1 MPALKSETL
10 KYIKMT
16 QSKTTEETGVSE
28 GEDTSSS
35 SSHINNTNSMDSNNI
50 FLGRWILVDC
60 DISAPFIS
68 MTSGEMITKR
78 QINEETGDDEY
89 ISDTKWTIRY
99 SCLPCIKFKDNNSSI
114 VKITGKDTYTEM
126 IDGVRYYGRI
136 EGNKLTSVG
145 KTGTHE
151 MEYRDDRCYVKII
164 VARTSLYVKQE
175 WKSVETFT

>member
-1 MPALKSETL
+1 
-10 KYIKMT
+10 MT
-16 QSKTTEETGVSE
+16 QSNTDNYKTPQETGVSE

-35 SSHINNTNSMDSNNI
+35 SSPINNTHNMDSNI
-50 FLGRWILVDC
+50 FLGRWTLVNC
-60 DISAPFIS
+60 EISAPFIS
-68 MTSGEMITKR
+68 MPSGEMRTKR

-99 SCLPCIKFKDNNSSI
+99 SCLPCIKFKDKNSSI
-114 VKITGKDTYTEM
+114 VKITGKNTYTEM

-151 MEYRDDRCYVKII
+151 MNYKDDRCYVKII
-164 VARTSLYVKQE
+164 DARTSLYVNQE
-175 WKSVETFT
+175 WKRVETFT

>member
-1 MPALKSETL
+1 
-10 KYIKMT
+10 MT
-16 QSKTTEETGVSE
+16 QSNTDNYKTPQETTEVSE

-35 SSHINNTNSMDSNNI
+35 SSPFNNTHNMDSNI
-50 FLGRWILVDC
+50 FLGQWALVNC
-60 DISAPFIS
+60 EISAPFIS
-68 MTSGEMITKR
+68 MPSGEMITKR

-114 VKITGKDTYTEM
+114 VKITGKDTYTEL

-164 VARTSLYVKQE
+164 DARTSLYVKQE
-175 WKSVETFT
+175 WKRVETFT

>member
-1 MPALKSETL
+1 
-10 KYIKMT
+10 MT
-16 QSKTTEETGVSE
+16 QSNNTDNYKTPQETGVSE

-35 SSHINNTNSMDSNNI
+35 SSPINNTHNMDSNI
-50 FLGRWILVDC
+50 FLGRWTLVNC
-60 DISAPFIS
+60 EISAPFIS
-68 MTSGEMITKR
+68 MSSGEMITKR

-114 VKITGKDTYTEM
+114 VKITGKNTYTEM

-151 MEYRDDRCYVKII
+151 MDYRDDRCYVKII
-164 VARTSLYVKQE
+164 DARTSLYVKQE
-175 WKSVETFT
+175 WKRVETFT

>member
-1 MPALKSETL
+1 
-10 KYIKMT
+10 MT
-16 QSKTTEETGVSE
+16 QSNNTDNYKTPQETGVSE

-35 SSHINNTNSMDSNNI
+35 SSPFNNTHNMDSNI
-50 FLGRWILVDC
+50 FLGRWTLVNC
-60 DISAPFIS
+60 EISAPFIS
-68 MTSGEMITKR
+68 MPSGEMRTKR

-99 SCLPCIKFKDNNSSI
+99 SCLPCIKFKDKNSSI

-164 VARTSLYVKQE
+164 DARTSLYVKQE
-175 WKSVETFT
+175 WKRVETFT